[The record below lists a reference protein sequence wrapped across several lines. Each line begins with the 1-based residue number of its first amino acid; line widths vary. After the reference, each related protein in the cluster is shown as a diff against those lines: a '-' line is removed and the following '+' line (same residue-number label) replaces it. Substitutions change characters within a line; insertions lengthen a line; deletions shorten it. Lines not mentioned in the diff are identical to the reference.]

1 MSLTKKK
8 DQDQNHFIVA
18 IGASA
23 GGLEAIHEFFD
34 NMPANGNLSFIIIQ
48 HLSPDYK
55 SLLVELIS
63 KHTNMKVFEAAHEA
77 KVESN
82 CVYVIPN
89 NKLLT
94 IRGGL
99 LQLGVKNFEK
109 APNT

>member
-1 MSLTKKK
+1 MNTTRSNSLP
-8 DQDQNHFIVA
+8 DNEHYIVA

-34 NMPANGNLSFIIIQ
+34 NMPSSGIFSFVIIQ

-55 SLLVELIS
+55 SLLVELLS
-63 KHTNMKVFEAAHEA
+63 KHTNMKVAEAHHDLP
-77 KVESN
+77 VEKN

-94 IRGGL
+94 ISDGR
-99 LQLGVKNFEK
+99 
-109 APNT
+109 